1 MGEKVREV
9 QKRILDF
16 WNKYDTKQKT
26 IIISV
31 AVAVIIAG
39 GILAAVFS
47 RPIYVD
53 LRTCETVNE
62 TAEIKELLEAE
73 GIEYQIKSD
82 NLTVQVEKSKA
93 TDAAL
98 ILGSNNIPT
107 EGYGID
113 DALNGGFSTTE
124 SDKQKKY
131 KLYTEEDIAKVLE
144 SMEVVKSASVKMYV
158 PEDDGTIISKK
169 QDTSVSVMLET
180 SGEVDGET
188 AGIMARFLQTAV
200 GNEST
205 EKITIMDRN
214 GKTIYSGADAST
226 VTGNASTQLSVK
238 AQAENLVKAEV
249 QQAILSTNMYDNV
262 QVSPNL
268 ILVFNESN
276 ETQREYYAPDGRT
289 EGMITHQDNYESETT
304 NGTAGIPGTD
314 SNDDDTTYVIQDE
327 EGSSSTVT
335 DNSTDY
341 SPNERVTNTVQTP
354 GAIQYDESSVSVVLT
369 KHVIYREEEL
379 ENQGLLDG
387 TTFEQYQENN
397 SQPTVTEVDSSF
409 YTLVS
414 KATGI
419 AEGNISIVA
428 YDVPMFVE
436 KDTSSKSVMDY
447 VNIIL
452 IVLIL
457 GLLGFVVYRS
467 TRPVEVT
474 EMEPELSVDQ
484 LLQDTRENLEEIDFD
499 DRSEAR
505 KMIEKFVDEKPDA
518 VAQLLRNWLNEEWE

>member
-31 AVAVIIAG
+31 VAVVIVTMV
-39 GILAAVFS
+39 ILGAVFS
-47 RPIYVD
+47 RTTYVD
-53 LRTCETVNE
+53 LGTFENVNE
-62 TAEIKELLEAE
+62 TSQVKELLEAE

-82 NLTVQVEKSKA
+82 NLTVQVEKSRA

-98 ILGSNNIPT
+98 VLGSNNIPT
-107 EGYGID
+107 AGYSID
-113 DALNGGFSTTE
+113 DALGGGFSTTE

-131 KLYTEEDIAKVLE
+131 KLYNESDIADVLE
-144 SMEVVKSASVKMYV
+144 SMDVVKSASVKMYV
-158 PEDDGTIISKK
+158 PEDDGTILSKK

-180 SGEVDGET
+180 NGEVDTDT

-200 GNEST
+200 GNDST
-205 EKITIMDRN
+205 EEITIMDTN
-214 GKTIYSGADAST
+214 GNMIFSGADAAT

-238 AQAENLVKAEV
+238 AQAENLMKADV
-249 QQAILSTNMYDNV
+249 QQAVLSTKMYDNV
-262 QVSPNL
+262 QVSPN
-268 ILVFNESN
+268 IIMDFNESS
-276 ETQREYYAPDGRT
+276 ETQQEFWAPDGRT

-314 SNDDDTTYVIQDE
+314 SNDDETYVIQDN

-335 DNSTDY
+335 DTSTDY
-341 SPNERVTNTVQTP
+341 SPNQKVTNTTQTP
-354 GAIQYDESSVSVVLT
+354 GAIQYDESTISLVLT
-369 KHVIYREEEL
+369 KHIIYKEEDL
-379 ENQGLLDG
+379 ESQGLLDG
-387 TTFEQYQENN
+387 ISFEQYQQEN
-397 SQPTVTEVDSSF
+397 SQPIATEVDNSF

-419 AEGNISIVA
+419 SESNISIVA

-436 KDTSSKSVMDY
+436 KDTTSRSVMDY
-447 VNIIL
+447 LNII
-452 IVLIL
+452 IVVLIL

-467 TRPVEVT
+467 TRPVEIT
-474 EMEPELSVDQ
+474 ELEPELSVDQ

-518 VAQLLRNWLNEEWE
+518 VAQLLRNWLNEDWE

>member
-1 MGEKVREV
+1 MGEKVKDV

-31 AVAVIIAG
+31 VAAVVITIA
-39 GILAAVFS
+39 ILAAVFS
-47 RPIYVD
+47 RPTYVD
-53 LRTCETVNE
+53 LRTCENVNE
-62 TAEIKELLEAE
+62 TSQVKELLETE
-73 GIEYQIKSD
+73 GIAYQIKSD

-98 ILGSNNIPT
+98 VLGSNNIPT
-107 EGYGID
+107 TGYTID
-113 DALNGGFSTTE
+113 EALNGGFSTTE

-131 KLYTEEDIAKVLE
+131 KLYNENDIAKVLE
-144 SMEVVKSASVKMYV
+144 SMDVVKSASVKMYV
-158 PEDDGTIISKK
+158 PEDDGTILSKK

-180 SGEVDGET
+180 NGEVDTDT

-200 GNEST
+200 GNNST
-205 EKITIMDRN
+205 EEITIMDTN
-214 GKTIYSGADAST
+214 GNMIYSGADAAT

-238 AQAENLVKAEV
+238 AQAENLMKSDV
-249 QQAILSTNMYDNV
+249 QQAVLSTKMYDNV
-262 QVSPNL
+262 QVSPN
-268 ILVFNESN
+268 IIMDFNESN
-276 ETQREYYAPDGRT
+276 ETSQEYWAPDGRT

-304 NGTAGIPGTD
+304 NGTSGIPGTD
-314 SNDDDTTYVIQDE
+314 SNSNETYVIQDNA
-327 EGSSSTVT
+327 GSSSTVT
-335 DNSTDY
+335 DTGTDY
-341 SPNERVTNTVQTP
+341 APNQKVKNTTQTP
-354 GAIQYDESSVSVVLT
+354 GAIQYDQSTISLVLT
-369 KHVIYREEEL
+369 KHIIYKEEDL
-379 ENQGLLDG
+379 ESQGLLDG
-387 TTFEQYQENN
+387 TSFEQYQQDN
-397 SQPTVTEVDSSF
+397 SQPVATDVDSTF

-419 AEGNISIVA
+419 AESNISIVA

-436 KDTSSKSVMDY
+436 KDTSSRSVMDY
-447 VNIIL
+447 MNIVIV
-452 IVLIL
+452 VLIL

-467 TRPVEVT
+467 TRPVEIT
-474 EMEPELSVDQ
+474 ELEPELSVDQ

-518 VAQLLRNWLNEEWE
+518 VAQLLRNWLNEDWE

>member
-9 QKRILDF
+9 QKRLLDF

-31 AVAVIIAG
+31 TAVVIITIA
-39 GILAAVFS
+39 ILAVVFS
-47 RPIYVD
+47 RPTYVD
-53 LRTCETVNE
+53 LRTCESVSE
-62 TAEIKELLEAE
+62 TSEVKELLEAE

-98 ILGSNNIPT
+98 VLGSNNIPT
-107 EGYGID
+107 TGYSID

-131 KLYTEEDIAKVLE
+131 KLYNESDLAKVLE
-144 SMEVVKSASVKMYV
+144 SMEAVKSASVKLNV
-158 PEDDGTIISKK
+158 PEDDGTILSKK
-169 QDTSVSVMLET
+169 QNTSVSVMLET
-180 SGEVDGET
+180 NGEVDADT

-200 GNEST
+200 GNDST
-205 EKITIMDRN
+205 EEITIMDTN
-214 GKTIYSGADAST
+214 GNMIFSGADAAT

-238 AQAENLVKAEV
+238 AQAENLIKADV
-249 QQAILSTNMYDNV
+249 QQAVLSTKMYDNV
-262 QVSPNL
+262 QVSPN
-268 ILVFNESN
+268 IIMDFNESN
-276 ETQREYYAPDGRT
+276 ETQQEFWAPDGRT

-304 NGTAGIPGTD
+304 NGTSGVPGTD
-314 SNDDDTTYVIQDE
+314 SNDDETYVIQDGGE
-327 EGSSSTVT
+327 SSSTVT
-335 DNSTDY
+335 NTSTDY
-341 SPNERVTNTVQTP
+341 SPNQRVTNTTQTP
-354 GAIQYDESSVSVVLT
+354 GAIQYDESTISLVLT
-369 KHVIYREEEL
+369 KYIIYNEEDL

-387 TTFEQYQENN
+387 TTFEQYQQEND
-397 SQPTVTEVDSSF
+397 QPVATEVDNSF

-414 KATGI
+414 RATGI

-436 KDTSSKSVMDY
+436 KDASGRSVMDY
-447 VNIIL
+447 LNIV
-452 IVLIL
+452 IVILIL

-467 TRPVEVT
+467 TRPVEIT
-474 EMEPELSVDQ
+474 ELEPELSVDQ

-518 VAQLLRNWLNEEWE
+518 VAQLLRNWLNEDWE

>member
-9 QKRILDF
+9 QKRVMDF

-31 AVAVIIAG
+31 VAAAVIALV
-39 GILAAVFS
+39 ILTAVVS
-47 RPIYVD
+47 KPVYVD
-53 LRTCETVNE
+53 LRTCETVSE
-62 TAEIKELLEAE
+62 TAEVKELLEAE

-98 ILGSNNIPT
+98 VLGSNNIPT

-144 SMEVVKSASVKMYV
+144 GMEVVKSASVKMYI

-180 SGEVDGET
+180 NGEVDSET
-188 AGIMARFLQTAV
+188 AGMMARFLQTAV
-200 GNEST
+200 GNGST
-205 EKITIMDRN
+205 EKITIMDTN
-214 GKTIYSGADAST
+214 GKMIYSGADATT

-238 AQAENLVKAEV
+238 AQAENLVKSEV

-268 ILVFNESN
+268 ILDFNESN
-276 ETQREYYAPDGRT
+276 ETQHEYYAPDGRT

-314 SNDDDTTYVIQDE
+314 SNDDTTYVIQDG
-327 EGSSSTVT
+327 EGNTSTIT

-341 SPNERVTNTVQTP
+341 SPNEKITNTVQTP

-369 KHVIYREEEL
+369 KHVIYREEDL
-379 ENQGLLDG
+379 EEQGLLDG
-387 TTFEQYQENN
+387 TTFEKYQQDN
-397 SQPTVTEVDSSF
+397 SQPTVTEVDDSF
-409 YTLVS
+409 YSIVAS
-414 KATGI
+414 ATGI
-419 AEGNISIVA
+419 SEGNITIVA

-436 KDTSSKSVMDY
+436 KDTSAKSVMDY
-447 VNIIL
+447 MNIIL

-467 TRPVEVT
+467 TRPVEIT

-499 DRSEAR
+499 DRSESR

>member
-9 QKRILDF
+9 QKRALGF

-26 IIISV
+26 VIVSTI
-31 AVAVIIAG
+31 AVVVFTIA
-39 GILAAVFS
+39 ILGFIFS
-47 RPIYVD
+47 KPTYVD
-53 LRTCETVNE
+53 LTTCETVSD
-62 TAEIKELLEAE
+62 TAEIKELLDGE
-73 GIEYQIKSD
+73 GISYQIKSD
-82 NLTVQVEKSKA
+82 NLTIQVEKQQA
-93 TDAAL
+93 QQAQL
-98 ILGSNNIPT
+98 LLGSNNIPAS
-107 EGYGID
+107 GYSID

-124 SDKQKKY
+124 NDKSKKY
-131 KLYTEEDIAKVLE
+131 KLYNEEDIAKVLE
-144 SMEVVKSASVKMYV
+144 SMDVVKSAKVKMYV
-158 PEDDGTIISKK
+158 PEDDGTILSKK

-180 SGEVDGET
+180 NGVVDADT

-200 GNEST
+200 GNSST
-205 EKITIMDRN
+205 EKITIMDTN
-214 GKTIYSGADAST
+214 GGTIYSGADATT

-238 AQAENLVKAEV
+238 AQAENLIKSEV

-262 QVSPNL
+262 QVSPNV
-268 ILVFNESN
+268 ILDFDEST
-276 ETQREYYAPDGRT
+276 ETQQEFWAPDGRT

-304 NGTAGIPGTD
+304 NGTSGIPGTD
-314 SNDDDTTYVIQDE
+314 SNDDDTTYVIQDN

-341 SPNERVTNTVQTP
+341 SPNQKVTNTSKTP
-354 GAIQYDESSVSVVLT
+354 GSIQYDKSSISVVLT
-369 KHVIYREEEL
+369 KHIIFKEEEL
-379 ENQGLLDG
+379 EAQGLLDG
-387 TTFEQYQENN
+387 VTFEQYQKEN
-397 SQPTVTEVDSSF
+397 SQPEVTEVDDSF

-419 AEGNISIVA
+419 SEENISIVA

-436 KDTSSKSVMDY
+436 RDAASKSVMDY
-447 VNIIL
+447 MNILVVI
-452 IVLIL
+452 LIL

-474 EMEPELSVDQ
+474 EIEPELSVDQ

-505 KMIEKFVDEKPDA
+505 KMIEKFVDEKPEA
-518 VAQLLRNWLNEEWE
+518 VAQLLRNWLNEDWE